1 MLKFPASFLQRREDF
16 GGIGGCKMQE
26 LFFEAFLIALLILL
40 NGYLAGTEIAVVT
53 ARKSHI
59 KQMVESGKKNARA
72 FLRLKEEPD
81 RFLATI
87 QIGITTVGVLASAVG
102 GAAAIK
108 AIKPALQAVP
118 VKVISIG
125 AEPIAIG
132 IVVVIITYF
141 SVIFGELV
149 PKSIALMHPETIGLW
164 TARTIDAF
172 SKMTAFFVKIL
183 TFSTSIILKPFGEKP
198 FTERAY
204 ITEEEVKML
213 IKEGRKHGVFE
224 PTEEKILQSVFEFTD
239 MSVKE
244 VMVSDTQMVMIQID
258 KSAQEIFSLIEEEQ
272 FSRYPVFGREP
283 NDIRGILYAKDFLT
297 TLAKTGQVDIRKI
310 IKPPYFIPETM
321 KISLLLRE
329 MQKKRIHMAL
339 VVDEYG
345 GISGLVSLEDLIE
358 EIVGEIRDEYD
369 VESPVIQLSDGTML
383 IDASISLRDL
393 KEDYR
398 IELPESPEYETLGG
412 FLMTALQKIPQAG
425 DMVEIEGKRIKIVE
439 MVGQRISKVKLE
451 KLPEPTQEET

>member
-1 MLKFPASFLQRREDF
+1 VPKGRNGRDKMEGLFLEV
-16 GGIGGCKMQE
+16 
-26 LFFEAFLIALLILL
+26 FLIALLILL

-59 KQMVESGKKNARA
+59 KQMAESGKKNAKA
-72 FLRLKEEPD
+72 FLKLKEEPD

-102 GAAAIK
+102 GAAAVK
-108 AIKPALQAVP
+108 VIKPALQAIP
-118 VKVISIG
+118 VKIIVIG

-164 TARTIDAF
+164 TSRTIDAF
-172 SKMTAFFVKIL
+172 SRITAFFVKIL
-183 TFSTSIILKPFGEKP
+183 TFSTAIVLKPFGEKP

-244 VMVSDTQMVMIQID
+244 VMVPDTQMVMIQID
-258 KSAQEIFSLIEEEQ
+258 KSVQEIVSLIEEEQ
-272 FSRYPVFGREP
+272 FSRYPVFGKEP
-283 NDIRGILYAKDFLT
+283 NDIRGILYAKDLLT

-339 VVDEYG
+339 VVNEYG

-369 VESPVIQLSDGTML
+369 TESPVIQLPNGTMV

-393 KEDYR
+393 KEDHQ
-398 IELPESPEYETLGG
+398 ISLPESPEYETLGG
-412 FLMTALQKIPQAG
+412 FLMTALQKIPQPG
-425 DMVEIEGKRIKIVE
+425 DVVEIEEKRIKIVE
-439 MVGQRISKVKLE
+439 MVGQRIAKVKLE
-451 KLPEPTQEET
+451 KLPESTEKPNNP